1 MAPTSRSWRLM
12 GTVIEARIWHE
23 EAEPILDQVEN
34 LLYLYKDR
42 FSANDLTSELMEVN
56 HNAGVQSVPV
66 AEDLYELI
74 ALGKQHSCA
83 AGSWLNITIGPLIQS
98 WRIGFED
105 ARLPQQEEIDRALA
119 ISNPEDIILDPSTR
133 SVFLAKKGMAIDLG
147 ALAKGY
153 IADQIVA
160 YLKRVG
166 VVQGLI
172 NLGGNVLTFGE
183 ASHNDDGLWRIGIQ
197 DPTKERGHNL
207 AVLALPAKSVV
218 TSGIYERTF
227 TCEGQTYHHIF
238 NRETGYP
245 VETDIASLTI
255 VSDLSVDGEIWTTRL
270 FGMSLLDIY
279 QAICQEEGIEGV
291 IVTKENQYYVT
302 PGLEDCLC

>member
-1 MAPTSRSWRLM
+1 MTKTSRSWRLM

-23 EAEPILDQVEN
+23 QPDAILDQVEN

-74 ALGKQHSCA
+74 ELGKQHSCA
-83 AGSWLNITIGPLIQS
+83 PGSWLNITIGPLIQS

-105 ARLPQQEEIDRALA
+105 ARLPQQEEIHRALA
-119 ISNPEDIILDPSTR
+119 ISNPDDIVLEPSTR
-133 SVFLAKKGMAIDLG
+133 SVFLSKKGMAIDLG

-153 IADQIVA
+153 IADRIVD
-160 YLKRVG
+160 YLQRAG
-166 VVQGLI
+166 VSQGLI

-183 ASHNDDGLWRIGIQ
+183 ASHNEDGLWRIGIQ
-197 DPTKERGHNL
+197 DPTKERGNNL

-227 TCEGQTYHHIF
+227 TCEGKTYHHIF

-255 VSDLSVDGEIWTTRL
+255 VSDKSVDGEIWTTRL
-270 FGMSLLDIY
+270 FGMPLLDIY
-279 QAICQEEGIEGV
+279 QTICQEDGIEGV
-291 IVTKENQYYVT
+291 IVTKSNNYYIT
-302 PGLEDCLC
+302 PGLEEYLC